1 MQEYRTVRDNGAT
14 DVDPDGGTG
23 TIHIGM
29 PSTVVAFALSR
40 GMTADD
46 IRAATGFDVS
56 LLGNP
61 DVRPPD
67 SVVHHLWNALTAAQP
82 DRPIPLEAAKAA
94 PFSTLG
100 GLAHGMQYAA
110 TMREAVAFSR
120 RNGCVL
126 ADRLDIS
133 LRETASEAM
142 LLASHPNDVIDNGC
156 TAEMGAGVLARFIRE
171 VLGLKDV
178 LRRVDLSHPARGP
191 VSAYE
196 EFFLC
201 PVRFGAPGNAVV
213 LERDALDTPVRMA
226 EPSMFAFIEQHFD
239 ILRRQIETLAQ
250 RDPLSSLRRAIT
262 DSAAAGD
269 YRAEAVSQRLGLRLR
284 AAQRLAAKHGTTL
297 ANLIDEARRAN
308 AEAFLSDRSMSVQ
321 MVASVLG
328 YSDDRAFR
336 RAFKRWT
343 GISPTDYRRFRS

>member
-1 MQEYRTVRDNGAT
+1 MQENRTVRDTAAARFH
-14 DVDPDGGTG
+14 PDDNFG
-23 TIHIGM
+23 TIHVSM

-40 GMTADD
+40 GMS
-46 IRAATGFDVS
+46 AANIQAVTGFDVS

-67 SVVHHLWNALTAAQP
+67 NIVHHLWNALTTAHP

-94 PFSTLG
+94 PFSILG

-110 TMREAVAFSR
+110 TMREAVEFSR
-120 RNGCVL
+120 RNSSVL

-133 LRETASEAM
+133 LKETASEAVI
-142 LLASHPNDVIDNGC
+142 LSTHPNDAIDNGC
-156 TAEMGAGVLARFIRE
+156 TAEMGAGVLARFTRE

-178 LRRVDLSHPARGP
+178 LRRVELTHPARGP
-191 VSAYE
+191 ESAYE
-196 EFFLC
+196 AFFLC
-201 PVRFGAPGNAVV
+201 PVRFGAPGNAMV
-213 LERDALDTPVRMA
+213 LERDALDRPVRMA
-226 EPSMFAFIEQHFD
+226 EPSMFAFIDQHFD
-239 ILRRQIETLAQ
+239 ILRQQIETLAQ

-262 DSAAAGD
+262 DCAAAGD
-269 YRAEAVSQRLGLRLR
+269 YRAEAVSQRLGLSLR
-284 AAQRLAAKHGTTL
+284 GGQRLAAKHGTTL
-297 ANLIDEARRAN
+297 AQMIEEARRTN

-343 GISPTDYRRFRS
+343 GSSPTDYRRLR